1 MRRALRARN
10 AHGFTLIARGLPAV
24 QREPLQEAERALD
37 QMLDGVRKM
46 QATLAPRPCRTIS
59 NAALADA
66 SRSPAGGTRVG
77 SRSGVQLPAWSLA
90 RRRLSPLSRAAYNRI
105 VVASAGQHPA
115 RAWLAISFV
124 VAVTLGA
131 GPGAAVRLDDW
142 DAYPLGALELS
153 GQWRR
158 YPPQTTPFKHPPAI
172 MQDAGRAALQLMTAG
187 EAMRIG
193 RVPKVDL
200 EKTPWLVWEWKALV
214 LPDGGD
220 VRDPRRNDQA
230 GRVMVVFEGMKGIL
244 YVWDTT
250 APVGTEARPDELEL
264 FERVLVVVRSGP
276 PGIGQWSR
284 ERRNVLADYRR
295 LFAGATPVI
304 KLVGVESHSNDTNT
318 RTSMLFGALRFE
330 AR

>member
-1 MRRALRARN
+1 M
-10 AHGFTLIARGLPAV
+10 P
-24 QREPLQEAERALD
+24 
-37 QMLDGVRKM
+37 
-46 QATLAPRPCRTIS
+46 
-59 NAALADA
+59 
-66 SRSPAGGTRVG
+66 
-77 SRSGVQLPAWSLA
+77 
-90 RRRLSPLSRAAYNRI
+90 AYNRI
-105 VVASAGQHPA
+105 AVAPTGRYLA
-115 RAWLAISFV
+115 RAWVAIAFV
-124 VAVTLGA
+124 VAMTLGA
-131 GPGAAVRLDDW
+131 GPAAPVRLDDW
-142 DAYPLGALELS
+142 DAYPLGAVDLS

-158 YPPQTTPFKHPPAI
+158 YPPETTPFKHPPAI
-172 MQDAGRAALQLMTAG
+172 VQDAGRAALQLVTAG

-200 EKTPWLVWEWKALV
+200 EKTPWLVWEWKPLV

-230 GRVMVVFEGMKGIL
+230 GRVMVVFEGLKGIL

-264 FERVLVVVRSGP
+264 FERVLIVVRSGLR
-276 PGIGQWSR
+276 GIGQWSR

-295 LFAGATPVI
+295 LFAETPRAI
-304 KLVGVESHSNDTNT
+304 KLLGVESHSNDTNT